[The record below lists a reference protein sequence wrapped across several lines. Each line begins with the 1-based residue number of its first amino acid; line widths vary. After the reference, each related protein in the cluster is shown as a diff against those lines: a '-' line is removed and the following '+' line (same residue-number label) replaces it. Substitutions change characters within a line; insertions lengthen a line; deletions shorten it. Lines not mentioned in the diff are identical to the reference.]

1 MENTEVVIY
10 RSGDGSVSVEA
21 LVDSANETIWATQK
35 SMADLFGVGVN
46 TINHHIKSIY
56 KCAELQVDRTIRKNR
71 IVRME
76 DKRRVVLEVELYNL
90 DMIIW
95 FMHNNGILCHPDNS
109 QRLSNETL
117 DIMIKI
123 VVNIITKKK

>member
-21 LVDSANETIWATQK
+21 LVDSSNETIWATQK

-76 DKRRVVLEVELYNL
+76 GKRRVVREVEFYNL
-90 DMIIW
+90 GSYGSCII
-95 FMHNNGILCHPDNS
+95 MASCA
-109 QRLSNETL
+109 TL
-117 DIMIKI
+117 TIPKGFPMRH
-123 VVNIITKKK
+123 